1 MSLLEHIN
9 YQGKIISI
17 ETILRSSGIKY
28 ILESP
33 RLIMVWSQYGIRDR
47 IKQDQIEDRI
57 QLVSFLSRK
66 SNCLVI
72 GWFDED
78 HPVRMGHNVDHPQ
91 RIIRP
96 NQNNEIQ
103 YEAIKDIA
111 EEFWQDSAIGNCFKN
126 FTLP

>member
-9 YQGKIISI
+9 DQGKIISI

-33 RLIMVWSQYGIRDR
+33 RLIMVWS
-47 IKQDQIEDRI
+47 EDRI

-66 SNCLVI
+66 SNCLLI

-78 HPVRMGHNVDHPQ
+78 HPVRIGRYVDHPQ

-96 NQNNEIQ
+96 NQNNEIE

-126 FTLP
+126 FTLCP

>member
-9 YQGKIISI
+9 DQGKIISI

-33 RLIMVWSQYGIRDR
+33 RLIMVWS
-47 IKQDQIEDRI
+47 EDRI

-66 SNCLVI
+66 SNCLLI

-78 HPVRMGHNVDHPQ
+78 RVKSILGIPGAKRVEL
-91 RIIRP
+91 IITLGYAAGEYRQKKRKP
-96 NQNNEIQ
+96 
-103 YEAIKDIA
+103 KDETVA
-111 EEFWQDSAIGNCFKN
+111 YNKY
-126 FTLP
+126 